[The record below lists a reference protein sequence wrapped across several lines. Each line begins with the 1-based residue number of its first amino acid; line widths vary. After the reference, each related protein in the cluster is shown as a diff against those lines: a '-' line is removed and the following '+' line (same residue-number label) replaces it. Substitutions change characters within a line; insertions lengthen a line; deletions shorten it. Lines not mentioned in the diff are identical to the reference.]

1 MALEEVSFYNTNGDE
16 IFLSNIVNQM
26 INYYD
31 LKLEVGETQVT
42 DFNEGSE
49 IRNLLEAFAVG
60 IYALLEEQHEATR
73 IAFIHSSYGSWLD
86 RLGELPFINLPRIE
100 AENSI
105 GTVTFT
111 LATAQENEFVIPE
124 GTIVRCSSNDIDF
137 VTAYDSSIVAGDL
150 SVDVAVECTIDGV
163 IGNVGSGEIDTVI
176 NDELNTDLISVTNNE
191 AFTNGTDYEDDDF
204 YRQRLLDN
212 VQQDGFGTIGYY
224 KRLGEDISGVHD
236 VKLVDE
242 INYTKKVL
250 VNGDVKPCPDGT
262 VLDVLTEFS
271 NLDNIV
277 LGHKFIAGACS
288 CTDFSLTI
296 NVNVTQEFTDERLE
310 TAIRKLVDGGNAMSV
325 SYTGLFIDE
334 VLTKER
340 IEEVLNAFLGVVNV
354 TSIKDGNNNDVSSIV
369 PDTDT
374 VLRLVNLTIN
384 QTVV

>member
-31 LKLEVGETQVT
+31 LKLEVGETRVT

-124 GTIVRCSSNDIDF
+124 GTIVRCSSNDVDF

-176 NDELNTDLISVTNNE
+176 NDELNTDLISVTNNDP
-191 AFTNGTDYEDDDF
+191 FTNGADYEDDDF

-236 VKLVDE
+236 VKLVDSLG
-242 INYTKKVL
+242 YTKQVL

-277 LGHKFIAGACS
+277 LGHKFIAGACN
-288 CTDFSLTI
+288 CTNFSLTI
-296 NVNVTQEFTDERLE
+296 NVNVTQEFDDERLE

-340 IEEVLNAFLGVVNV
+340 IEEVLNAFLGVVSV
-354 TSIKDGNNNDVSSIV
+354 TSIKDGNNNDVTSIV

-374 VLRLVNLTIN
+374 VLRLVDLTIN